1 MTQAAPT
8 SMTPEQVADFCRTL
22 PGAVESIK
30 WSSNRVFSIA
40 ENKMFAILG
49 VGNKGKGE
57 LAFKVDD
64 DLFLGFTDRPGIH
77 PAPYLARARW
87 VTMTPPYPMA
97 ADELRAVLTRS
108 HQLVALR
115 LPKYRQAAFR
125 IRPEA

>member
-1 MTQAAPT
+1 MTRAAT
-8 SMTPEQVADFCRTL
+8 ASMTPKEVADFCRTL

-30 WSSNRVFSIA
+30 WGGNQVFSIA

-49 VGNKGKGE
+49 LDSTGKSK

-64 DLFLGFTDRPGIH
+64 DLFLAFTDRPGIR

-87 VTMTPPYPMA
+87 VAMEAPYPMT
-97 ADELRAVLTRS
+97 ADELRALLTRS

-115 LPKYRQAAFR
+115 LPKYRQEAFR
-125 IRPEA
+125 IRPET